1 MKTTRLALLLAALA
15 ASTYGSDAKVTL
27 DSNNGSSAFLVR
39 DSVSNELARVSSD
52 GKVGIGTTTP
62 AATLDVHGASG
73 TTLKVVDGNQAA
85 GKVLTS
91 DAAGNASWQT
101 AAGGTVKYIQ
111 LTMSAFQGS
120 LANGTT
126 VAFDT
131 SFKSNGMTSTG
142 NGINLKAGVTYRLE
156 AALDI
161 YAAAGLGY
169 LGYTISNAGGSLGV
183 RGYAFAPNSTSSD
196 ITKNSVIVIYTP
208 TVDETVYV
216 KITDQSMGTG
226 QIRSDMSPYFIATE
240 MTSAGGG
247 AITSVSATGPLASS
261 GGATPTLS
269 ILTASG
275 SQTGA
280 LAAADWTT
288 FNAKVGG
295 SGTASYVPKFT
306 ASGTVGDSAIVS
318 DASGKV
324 GIGTASPTRLL
335 SLAGTQSVIS
345 LNNTSTES
353 WTGLDITA
361 KNGAYLATLGLE
373 DASGKFFV
381 DMRQDAVI
389 DFTILQNGNVGIG
402 TTTPVAKLHIAGA
415 DMNNALLFENTSA
428 NAGRN
433 FILFKT
439 QGAEQGYIGLGSGV
453 NNNMSIA
460 AYGAPN
466 SILLETDG
474 HARMAVLPSGNVGIG
489 TTTPSY
495 TLHVNGSVAGT
506 GAYNALS
513 DARLKKDVQPIN
525 DALAIVGA
533 LHGVTFNW
541 DQTVDPAMKL
551 DDRNHVGFI
560 AQEVEAVLPQAVS
573 TATDACQTKSVAY
586 SEVIPVLTEAIKQ
599 LKAEND
605 ALKARLDALEA
616 K

>member
-15 ASTYGSDAKVTL
+15 ANAFGGDAKVTL

-39 DSVSNELARVSSD
+39 DSASNELARVSSV

-111 LTMSAFQGS
+111 LTMSANQGT
-120 LANGTT
+120 LYNGYG
-126 VAFDT
+126 VNFDT
-131 SFKSNGMTSTG
+131 VFRSNGMTAAG
-142 NGINLKAGVTYRLE
+142 NCINLKAGVTYRVE
-156 AALDI
+156 AGLDI
-161 YAAAGLGY
+161 YAATDQGY
-169 LGYTISNAGGSLGV
+169 LGYTIANTAGVGLGV
-183 RGYAFAPNSTSSD
+183 VAYAMNPISVSAD
-196 ITKNSVIVIYTP
+196 AIKNHIVVIYTP
-208 TVDETVYV
+208 SVDENIFV
-216 KITDQSMGTG
+216 KITDQRMGTG
-226 QIRSDMSPYFIATE
+226 LIISAFNPYFIATE

-275 SQTGA
+275 SQAGA

-288 FNAKVGG
+288 FNAKISG
-295 SGTASYVPKFT
+295 SGTAGYVPKFT

-402 TTTPVAKLHIAGA
+402 TTTPAAKLHIAGA

-439 QGAEQGYIGLGSGV
+439 QGAEQGYIGLGSGI

-525 DALAIVGA
+525 DALESA
-533 LHGVTFNW
+533 L
-541 DQTVDPAMKL
+541 
-551 DDRNHVGFI
+551 
-560 AQEVEAVLPQAVS
+560 
-573 TATDACQTKSVAY
+573 
-586 SEVIPVLTEAIKQ
+586 
-599 LKAEND
+599 
-605 ALKARLDALEA
+605 
-616 K
+616 

>member
-1 MKTTRLALLLAALA
+1 MTQDQRLAI
-15 ASTYGSDAKVTL
+15 V
-27 DSNNGSSAFLVR
+27 
-39 DSVSNELARVSSD
+39 
-52 GKVGIGTTTP
+52 TP
-62 AATLDVHGASG
+62 AAGLLVYQTDG
-73 TTLKVVDGNQAA
+73 TTPGLYIHDGSTWATLS
-85 GKVLTS
+85 GKESALTFGAPFS
-91 DAAGNASWQT
+91 RDANT
-101 AAGGTVKYIQ
+101 I
-111 LTMSAFQGS
+111 S
-120 LANGTT
+120 LA
-126 VAFDT
+126 
-131 SFKSNGMTSTG
+131 
-142 NGINLKAGVTYRLE
+142 
-156 AALDI
+156 
-161 YAAAGLGY
+161 
-169 LGYTISNAGGSLGV
+169 
-183 RGYAFAPNSTSSD
+183 
-196 ITKNSVIVIYTP
+196 
-208 TVDETVYV
+208 
-216 KITDQSMGTG
+216 
-226 QIRSDMSPYFIATE
+226 
-240 MTSAGGG
+240 
-247 AITSVSATGPLASS
+247 
-261 GGATPTLS
+261 
-269 ILTASG
+269 TASG
-275 SQTGA
+275 SQAGA
-280 LAAADWTT
+280 LTSTDWTT
-288 FNAKVGG
+288 FNGKVAATRTISTTAPLTGG
-295 SGTASYVPKFT
+295 GTLAGDLTLSLPAATTSVSGYLANTDWSTFNSKIGGGGTASYVPKFT
-306 ASGTVGDSAIVS
+306 ASGTIGTSALYS
-318 DASGKV
+318 DANGKV
-324 GIGTASPTRLL
+324 GIGTTTPTRLL
-335 SLAGTQSVIS
+335 SLSGTQSVIS

-402 TTTPVAKLHIAGA
+402 TTAPATKLHIAGA

-439 QGAEQGYIGLGSGV
+439 QGTEQGYIGLGSGI

-513 DARLKKDVQPIN
+513 DARLKKDVQPIG
-525 DALAIVGA
+525 DALAIVEA
-533 LHGVTFNW
+533 LRGVTFNW
-541 DQTVDPAMKL
+541 DQTVDPSMKL
-551 DDRNHVGFI
+551 DDRNHIGFI

-573 TATDACQTKSVAY
+573 TATDARQTKSVAY